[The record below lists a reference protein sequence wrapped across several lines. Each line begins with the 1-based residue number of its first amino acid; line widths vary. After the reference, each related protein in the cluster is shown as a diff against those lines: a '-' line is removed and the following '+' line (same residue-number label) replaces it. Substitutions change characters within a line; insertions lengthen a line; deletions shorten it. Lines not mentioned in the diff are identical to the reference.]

1 LVWFVLAV
9 VIPAI
14 VSAVYFF
21 GIAANMYVSE
31 FYAVVRPA
39 SDQQDGGPVSRSAV
53 NEQTAVQSNVVVE
66 YIKSPELVSK
76 LEDEIGLRTI
86 YSTDK
91 ADFWSRLDPHA
102 SMETLVAYWNS
113 MVQPFF
119 DMTTGTVSVGVKAF
133 DAADAQLIATQVIH
147 LSEDLVNSMSQRAR
161 ADAVRSDEEE
171 VHKAGDQLAKIRQQM
186 LEFRN
191 QQQMIDPKAEAT
203 SSLSLISHLREELA
217 LAQANLDSYG
227 EATEAPGAKVLR
239 LRIVALQ
246 RQIAAASSS
255 ITSSDRQSKTNALSA
270 NVTSFEE
277 LDTKRQVAEKY
288 YDAALSALE
297 RAQYDASRQASYLAV
312 FVEPNLPQ
320 TPAYP
325 KRVMSVMLT
334 LLASLGVWIFGIVIF
349 QSIREHV

>member
-1 LVWFVLAV
+1 
-9 VIPAI
+9 
-14 VSAVYFF
+14 
-21 GIAANMYVSE
+21 
-31 FYAVVRPA
+31 
-39 SDQQDGGPVSRSAV
+39 
-53 NEQTAVQSNVVVE
+53 
-66 YIKSPELVSK
+66 
-76 LEDEIGLRTI
+76 
-86 YSTDK
+86 
-91 ADFWSRLDPHA
+91 
-102 SMETLVAYWNS
+102 MEALVAYWNG

-119 DMTTGTVSVGVKAF
+119 DMTTGTVSVRVKAF
-133 DAADAQLIATQVIH
+133 APADAQLIAAQVIH

-161 ADAVRSDEEE
+161 EDAVRSDQEEFR
-171 VHKAGDQLAKIRQQM
+171 KAGDQLGKIRQQM

-191 QQQMIDPKAEAT
+191 QQQMIDPKAEAA

-239 LRIVALQ
+239 LRIAALQ

-297 RAQYDASRQASYLAV
+297 KAQYDASRQASYLAV

-320 TPAYP
+320 TAAYP
-325 KRVMSVMLT
+325 RRAMSVILT
-334 LLASLGVWIFGIVIF
+334 LLASAGVWIFGIVILH
-349 QSIREHV
+349 SIREHV